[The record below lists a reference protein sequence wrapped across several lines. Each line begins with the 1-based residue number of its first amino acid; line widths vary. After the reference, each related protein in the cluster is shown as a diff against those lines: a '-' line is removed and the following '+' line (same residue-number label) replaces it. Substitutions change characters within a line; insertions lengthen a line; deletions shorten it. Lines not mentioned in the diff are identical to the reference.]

1 MEDLRRELHTLIRR
15 MEAAVA
21 PDGSV
26 EEETLHRL
34 QALSAAAEKAQQ
46 ISDLAPLFLDLKDF
60 WLNSIDWCSQL
71 SKDIERLL
79 ILGDDLTTN
88 G

>member
-1 MEDLRRELHTLIRR
+1 MEDLRREIHTLIRR

-21 PDGSV
+21 PVGGV

-46 ISDLAPLFLDLKDF
+46 ISELAPLFLDLKDF
-60 WLNSIDWCSQL
+60 WLNSIDWCSKL

-79 ILGDDLTTN
+79 IIQDDLTT
-88 G
+88 GG

>member
-1 MEDLRRELHTLIRR
+1 MEDLRREMHALIRR
-15 MEAAVA
+15 MEAALPPV
-21 PDGSV
+21 GGV
-26 EEETLHRL
+26 EEKTLQRL
-34 QALSAAAEKAQQ
+34 RTLSAAAKKTEE
-46 ISDLAPLFLDLKDF
+46 IRELSPLFLDLKDF